1 MGELEQELLQDFLV
15 EGRELLE
22 SLDENLVDLE
32 QRPNDGELLNS
43 VFRGFHTLKGGAGF
57 LGIAPMVNLC
67 HRAEAILD
75 RLRQGELRI
84 DAPLMDTILTALD
97 ATKAMFFALEQG
109 AKPENP
115 DPSLYAQLDHYVSA
129 PAPEPTPKTG
139 ANAAS
144 ETHPEAGESG
154 GITFETLLTEAANTS
169 PPPAADADTTISNE
183 EFETLL
189 DGMYGPGGAPGST
202 HAQGESTMP
211 LSSPPKESVASH
223 PPVTP
228 LAPPHPEKIAAP
240 KAAVENTIRVD
251 AKRLDECLNLAGE
264 LVLTRNRLFTLA
276 EESMGASYADVLAN
290 MDQITS
296 GLQNAIL
303 KLRMQPIQRV
313 FSRFHRVVRDLARQL
328 GKEVRLELIGE
339 ETEVDRRVIEEL
351 ADPLTHLLRNGLD
364 HGIEPPDEREALNK
378 PREGCLTLRAS
389 QQGDHILVEMIDDGR
404 GIDPDRLR
412 RAAVEK
418 NLIGADN
425 IADISDEEAYD
436 LMFLPG
442 FSTRTRVS
450 DISGRGVGMD
460 VVRNGISNLNGNI
473 QVRSE
478 PGKGSCFRIT
488 LPLTLTILPTLIV
501 GVNGQ
506 RFAFP
511 LSRVR
516 EVTRLSEHH
525 QHRVGHRSTLVFRG
539 QTLVLFDLRRELG
552 NRQNQEQAPAAENPQ
567 VLIIE
572 AANRTAA
579 IFVDTILGQQDV
591 VVKPLA
597 VELTTT
603 TGISGSSITGDG
615 RIVLILDLD
624 ELIRSL
630 LRERAA

>member
-22 SLDENLVDLE
+22 NLDENLVDLE
-32 QRPNDGELLNS
+32 QRPNDEELLNA

-67 HRAEAILD
+67 HRAEALLD

-97 ATKAMFFALEQG
+97 ATKAMFATLEQG
-109 AKPENP
+109 KKPEDP

-129 PAPEPTPKTG
+129 PGAEPETGTEAVPQAPPQTG
-139 ANAAS
+139 G
-144 ETHPEAGESG
+144 TG
-154 GITFETLLTEAANTS
+154 GVSFETLLAEAANAD
-169 PPPAADADTTISNE
+169 PPPGTDEAISDE

-189 DGMYGPGGAPGST
+189 DGMYGPGAAPGV
-202 HAQGESTMP
+202 AQTREP
-211 LSSPPKESVASH
+211 SPVQQASH
-223 PPVTP
+223 SRENTENTPPVP
-228 LAPPHPEKIAAP
+228 SSPHPEKISVP
-240 KAAVENTIRVD
+240 KPPTENTIRVD
-251 AKRLDECLNLAGE
+251 AKRLDECLNLVGE

-276 EESMGASYADVLAN
+276 EKSMGASYADVLAN

-313 FSRFHRVVRDLARQL
+313 FSRFHRVVRDLARHL

-378 PREGCLTLRAS
+378 PREGRLTLRAS
-389 QQGDHILVEMIDDGR
+389 QQGDHILIEMIDDGR

-418 NLIGADN
+418 GLIGVDN
-425 IADISDEEAYD
+425 IGDISDEEAYD

-442 FSTRTRVS
+442 FSTRAQVS

-460 VVRNGISNLNGNI
+460 VVRNGITNLNGNI

-539 QTLVLFDLRRELG
+539 QTVVLFDLRRELG
-552 NRQNQEQAPAAENPQ
+552 ERRNSENPPPEANPQ

-597 VELTTT
+597 VELTST

-624 ELIRSL
+624 ELVRSL
-630 LRERAA
+630 LLERAA